1 MDRLLDNC
9 SQGSEAT
16 FWIRFRDTSSR
27 ASVDS
32 RYQQSELEVQISVMG
47 YLVVFRGHEHRVAFW
62 VPDSGRYTL
71 LMSLRTLNMFC
82 NETPKA
88 LYNYR
93 EDELLYLRGT
103 RTRKLREWD
112 RVYDYDVYNDFGDA
126 DSSPLLAQPFLGGY
140 KEYPYLRTGRTGR
153 PPSKTEDPQ
162 SESRLPQ
169 IESFDFS
176 PLKLNDVLS
185 NTQKAM
191 AKLFSL
197 QFATIG
203 AVTLKEFNNFED
215 VLQVYEQEL
224 LVFISIQC

>member
-1 MDRLLDNC
+1 MNHRPGRRYL
-9 SQGSEAT
+9 GSKPFSWSTYDGQNDGPSPKRWTIAQAT
-16 FWIRFRDTSSR
+16 YHRTSHHS
-27 ASVDS
+27 
-32 RYQQSELEVQISVMG
+32 
-47 YLVVFRGHEHRVAFW
+47 
-62 VPDSGRYTL
+62 
-71 LMSLRTLNMFC
+71 
-82 NETPKA
+82 ETPKA

-103 RTRKLREWD
+103 RTRKLWEWD

-140 KEYPYLRTGRTGR
+140 KEYPYLRRGRTGR
-153 PPSKTEDPQ
+153 PPSKTEDPK

-176 PLKLNDVLS
+176 PLKLNDALS

-203 AVTLKEFNNFED
+203 DVTLKEFNNFED